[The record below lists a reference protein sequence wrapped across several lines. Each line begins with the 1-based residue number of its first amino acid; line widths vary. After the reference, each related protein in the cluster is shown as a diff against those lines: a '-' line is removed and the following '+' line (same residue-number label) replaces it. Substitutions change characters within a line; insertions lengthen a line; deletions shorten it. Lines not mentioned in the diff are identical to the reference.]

1 MCDKHSQKSL
11 KMLCTIDYSDTY
23 TITTYYL
30 KKNLDLGKIQ
40 QPNSNFELFNEI
52 LYDLKDKLIVGGI
65 FCDLAKVCDCV
76 N

>member
-1 MCDKHSQKSL
+1 
-11 KMLCTIDYSDTY
+11 MLCTIDYSDTY